1 MFKYLKNN
9 RGVALL
15 SVMAIMTVLVII
27 GSLALYMASS
37 ESRMVNNYGDNVRA
51 NYIAEAG
58 ADLVIQQWKLYIA
71 DTDNISSD
79 KIDIVDFLTDPNNGL
94 DVSMD
99 NLESS
104 LMGSEGYN
112 VGNSAVSINYESTP
126 SSGQLPVTTTND
138 PASTSIVIN
147 VTGDYSSTQYTYRVQ
162 LWFTTDGNNNYFP
175 GSEKGDGSGV
185 TSVPLSSA
193 KDIISFTLAAQTGPA
208 VIDTSAHSVTVQVN
222 SGTNLTSLAPA
233 ITVSPNATISPASG
247 EARDFTGT
255 VTYTVTAQD
264 GSTQQWTVTAT
275 KANHEVPEDR
285 PFPWVDMNGN
295 NKFDSGIDIQ
305 LTVSQI
311 KNNYSTNGKLVIPPS
326 VGNLNVGNNTINY
339 NANGGIYVGVSLSN
353 QSYNSISLNSGSG
366 DVTIASGM
374 ALEPTNQ
381 LSINALNIYASG
393 AKLYSSSNGKIQ
405 LNAGAAIDVSSAT
418 IASSNYIDIE
428 SQGAI
433 NAQNSKITSSS
444 NGLVAL
450 KTLSNGSDITLSQT
464 FLNSSGK
471 VDIKSQG
478 ALYANNASITS
489 HAFAGT
495 ILQALNDIQL
505 TGTDLPANGPL
516 NISSQ
521 GGNLIADSSSMSSTG
536 WTDVNLTSGGA
547 ISVKSA
553 AINAAKDI
561 IFNAGNT
568 ANTIYVN
575 NSQLRDKNNVAQG
588 LPAGVHINGTP
599 AFGAITNQ

>member
-58 ADLVIQQWKLYIA
+58 ADLVIQQWELYIA

-138 PASTSIVIN
+138 PAGTSIVIN

-255 VTYTVTAQD
+255 VTYSVTAQD

-275 KANHEVPEDR
+275 KANQEVPEDR

-311 KNNYSTNGKLVIPPS
+311 KSNYSTNGKLVIPPS

-381 LSINALNIYASG
+381 LSINALNINASG
-393 AKLYSSSNGKIQ
+393 AKFYSSSNGKIQ
-405 LNAGAAIDVSSAT
+405 LNAGAAIDVRSAT

-428 SQGAI
+428 SRGAI

-444 NGLVAL
+444 NGLVAF

-464 FLNSSGK
+464 ILNSSGK

-478 ALYANNASITS
+478 ALYANNASIIS

-536 WTDVNLTSGGA
+536 WTDVNLTSGGD

-561 IFNAGNT
+561 IFNAGNN

-588 LPAGVHINGTP
+588 LPSGVHINGTP

>member
-126 SSGQLPVTTTND
+126 SSGQLPVTTTNE

-208 VIDTSAHSVTVQVN
+208 AIDTSAHSVTVQVN
-222 SGTNLTSLAPA
+222 SGANLTSLAPA

-255 VTYTVTAQD
+255 VIYTVTAQD
-264 GSTQQWTVTAT
+264 GSTQQWTVTVT
-275 KANHEVPEDR
+275 KANQEVPEDR

-326 VGNLNVGNNTINY
+326 VGNLNVGNNAINY

-374 ALEPTNQ
+374 ALEPTNDI
-381 LSINALNIYASG
+381 SINALNIYASG
-393 AKLYSSSNGKIQ
+393 AKFYSSSNGKIQ

-418 IASSNYIDIE
+418 IVSSNYIDVE

-464 FLNSSGK
+464 ILNSSGK

-536 WTDVNLTSGGA
+536 WTDVNLTSGGD

-553 AINAAKDI
+553 TINAAKDI

-568 ANTIYVN
+568 VNTIYVN